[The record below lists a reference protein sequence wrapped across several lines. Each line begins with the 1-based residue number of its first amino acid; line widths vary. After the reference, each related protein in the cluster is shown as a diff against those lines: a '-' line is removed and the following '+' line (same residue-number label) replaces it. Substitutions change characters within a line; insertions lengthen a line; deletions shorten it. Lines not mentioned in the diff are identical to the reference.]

1 MVSLTTHLRE
11 SGDHGRLAF
20 HPDCPVCRRERLA
33 GTLRAD
39 PIIGRRTQAALAV
52 GVLAL
57 STTTPASALAQ
68 GTVVPNQD
76 ASGDPAS
83 NPDFDP
89 GGASSELPD
98 EAAAPPPAGTADPTA
113 GSDDQGP
120 VEQEPATD
128 DQPPVADAGDQGG
141 TLAPDQQQA
150 PELSDP
156 ATAPPAAPPQ
166 PAAQAPTQT
175 TPAPAPANPTP
186 TPTATPAPSATPTP
200 TEPREQNRQRDK
212 PRHKPRPYAQSEPL
226 APEPAPQP
234 TTAPATASAPSAVE
248 ETVATAA
255 AATAPPS
262 GQRARPGERSHV
274 VLPGESLWSIAD
286 DMLGDKVSVAR
297 IAREVNRLW
306 QLNSPRIATGDPNLL
321 RVGTRLTLR

>member
-1 MVSLTTHLRE
+1 MASLTTHLRE

-33 GTLRAD
+33 GTLPAE
-39 PIIGRRTQAALAV
+39 PLIGWRTQAALAV

-68 GTVVPNQD
+68 GTPVPNQT

-98 EAAAPPPAGTADPTA
+98 EAAAPPPAGSVDPAA
-113 GSDDQGP
+113 GSDDPGP

-128 DQPPVADAGDQGG
+128 DQVPVVDAGDGSG
-141 TLAPDQQQA
+141 ALAPQQQQA
-150 PELSDP
+150 SELSDP
-156 ATAPPAAPPQ
+156 AKAPPAAPPQ
-166 PAAQAPTQT
+166 SAAQAPAQT
-175 TPAPAPANPTP
+175 TPAEAPANPTP
-186 TPTATPAPSATPTP
+186 TPTATPAPSATPTR

-212 PRHKPRPYAQSEPL
+212 PRHKPRPNAHSESLPL
-226 APEPAPQP
+226 EPAPQP
-234 TTAPATASAPSAVE
+234 ITAPATTSAPAAVE
-248 ETVATAA
+248 ETVATPAA
-255 AATAPPS
+255 AIASPS

-274 VLPGESLWSIAD
+274 VLAGESLWSIAD
-286 DMLGDKVSVAR
+286 DMLGEQASVAR

-306 QLNSPRIATGDPNLL
+306 RLNSARIATGDPNLL